1 MRFLGSIMIRTLF
14 SWGQYELCVYEERG
28 LKEDLEEFYGI

>member
-1 MRFLGSIMIRTLF
+1 MIKTLF
-14 SWGQYELCVYEERG
+14 SWGQYELCVYEKGE